1 MVDLIIYY
9 TLSEFFNLDTK
20 VSKACSFMVGTVYTY
35 YLNKLW
41 TWRHTEKSNKG
52 MLLTFVLIY
61 AVSLVLNVFLNDF
74 CLNNIQKFTVNLNI
88 FTNQKSIDLFSFKG
102 EKFLGF
108 FFATL
113 GSAVLNFVGQKYF
126 VFKTVKLDPKD
137 ETNIEVF

>member
-9 TLSEFFNLDTK
+9 TLSEFFNFDTK